1 MFGFR
6 VLKLVKIILLS
17 SVVITSMQ
25 GYAVLAGDVIYPKP
39 QYPSPILPPIMPSVK
54 RQTQY
59 QAQNQYQAQGQYQA
73 QSQYQQQGQYQAQSQ
88 YQQQGQYQAQEQYQS
103 QGQSQ
108 EQSQASF
115 IASVDVSV
123 TYNGYEVNNGTT
135 TTLSSQSFVEL
146 RPYFA
151 YRAQE
156 NGVEFGGSFYSSL
169 SYELGGTATDYV
181 LGRSEADF
189 LVKKEGNF
197 AFGATAGYDK
207 KYFNSSSPD
216 PASSGTYRSLDVSG
230 FAEKMMGQFGLS
242 LTGMYI
248 NDTYDGTL
256 QNDDTTYSEEAK
268 DNSIYGVGLRL
279 NHHIDQSASI
289 FVEANY
295 TAKQFVITPTPNLN
309 ETAYGIRVG
318 GTYNFDN
325 QFAVEA
331 AGSYG
336 YHVVECGCTTHSY
349 GADVKLI
356 ASLGGNVSGSVYAAG
371 EYTTST
377 NVVLDSESR
386 KIGAD
391 LSIGLGSSVELSA
404 GAEYGVA
411 LSGPNEGEDIS
422 ANANITYAVFDNLDL
437 FAGVDY
443 GYQTN
448 ADDGWSQNYGATIG
462 LLLHN

>member
-1 MFGFR
+1 MTGN
-6 VLKLVKIILLS
+6 
-17 SVVITSMQ
+17 
-25 GYAVLAGDVIYPKP
+25 AVLAGDVIYPRP
-39 QYPSPILPPIMPSVK
+39 QYPLPILPPIMPPVK
-54 RQTQY
+54 RQI
-59 QAQNQYQAQGQYQA
+59 QYQAQGQYQA
-73 QSQYQQQGQYQAQSQ
+73 QAQSQYQVQSQYQAQSQ
-88 YQQQGQYQAQEQYQS
+88 S
-103 QGQSQ
+103 QSQ

-123 TYNGYEVNNGTT
+123 TNNGYEVNNGTT
-135 TTLSSQSFVEL
+135 TTISSQAFVEL

-156 NGVEFGGSFYSSL
+156 NGVEFGGSLYSSL
-169 SYELGGTATDYV
+169 NYELGDTATDYD

-189 LVKKEGNF
+189 LVIKEGDF
-197 AFGATAGYDK
+197 AFGVTAGYDK
-207 KYFNSSSPD
+207 KYFNSSSSD

-248 NDTYDGTL
+248 NDIYDETL

-268 DNSIYGVGLRL
+268 DNGIYGVGLRL
-279 NHHIDQSASI
+279 NHHLDQSASI
-289 FVEANY
+289 FAEVNY

-309 ETAYGIRVG
+309 ETAYGIRAG
-318 GTYNFDN
+318 GTYNFNN
-325 QFAVEA
+325 QVAVEA

-356 ASLGGNVSGSVYAAG
+356 ASLGGGVSGSIYAAG

-377 NVVLDSESR
+377 NVVLDSENR

-391 LSIGLGSSVELSA
+391 LSVALASSIELSA
-404 GAEYGVA
+404 AAEYGVA

-422 ANANITYAVFDNLDL
+422 ANANITYAVFDNVDL
-437 FAGVDY
+437 FAGVEY

-448 ADDGWSQNYGATIG
+448 ADEGWSQNYGATIG
-462 LLLHN
+462 LSLHN